1 LDAGPDLYRSSGLAA
16 RVARSKAF
24 HACGTL
30 LVALNAVWIAIE
42 LDNNDGHES
51 LIGFEVVEHVFC
63 AVFTME
69 IAVRFLAYRRKVMCL
84 MDSWFCFDSSLVLLM
99 LLETWLLPLAGTLGI
114 GRGGSVEGNLTV
126 LRVARLLRLTR
137 MIRLLKSMPMM
148 MTLLKGI
155 TTSIRPVSIA
165 VGLLLIIIYIFSI
178 IFRSLVE
185 PGGILEQEYFPSV
198 THTMLFLLMHG
209 TFLDSVGTKGFVINS
224 EGGNTLTCVFL
235 LYITTTS
242 VLMLNMLIGVV
253 CEMVSIVK
261 RSEDEL
267 MAKVTLRGKLH
278 DIMDV
283 YDSDGNGKLKQSE
296 FDLFIRNVEVMQA
309 LHHFDVD
316 IKGLMTLC
324 EMLFSHV
331 SPDGQTEE
339 VALSFDEIM
348 NLAVRLK
355 GTSACRVEDIVKL
368 REFTKYR
375 LEMLEEHLIYNQR
388 MLFELVER
396 VGAQAFLAAHPS
408 GPCGS
413 PADPGEVAPRSPPGC
428 PG

>member
-1 LDAGPDLYRSSGLAA
+1 
-16 RVARSKAF
+16 
-24 HACGTL
+24 
-30 LVALNAVWIAIE
+30 
-42 LDNNDGHES
+42 
-51 LIGFEVVEHVFC
+51 
-63 AVFTME
+63 
-69 IAVRFLAYRRKVMCL
+69 
-84 MDSWFCFDSSLVLLM
+84 
-99 LLETWLLPLAGTLGI
+99 
-114 GRGGSVEGNLTV
+114 
-126 LRVARLLRLTR
+126 
-137 MIRLLKSMPMM
+137 
-148 MTLLKGI
+148 
-155 TTSIRPVSIA
+155 
-165 VGLLLIIIYIFSI
+165 
-178 IFRSLVE
+178 
-185 PGGILEQEYFPSV
+185 
-198 THTMLFLLMHG
+198 
-209 TFLDSVGTKGFVINS
+209 
-224 EGGNTLTCVFL
+224 
-235 LYITTTS
+235 
-242 VLMLNMLIGVV
+242 
-253 CEMVSIVK
+253 MVSIVK

-355 GTSACRVEDIVKL
+355 GTSACRVEDDIVKL

-388 MLFELVER
+388 TILLDAVRARRARWRAGLPGRPPERPLRLARRPWGGGAAEPPRLPRLSGKPPHPTPARWPKDAPTGEWASRSSTSSSLLLVLPR
-396 VGAQAFLAAHPS
+396 PSSPSSPILLVTGLIFIFRAS
-408 GPCGS
+408 GPARGGLKMSC
-413 PADPGEVAPRSPPGC
+413 RPPPPVPHAGLL
-428 PG
+428 G